1 MNPSQDL
8 QSGNQN
14 PAELSQGPGRRLRE
28 LRESRGIEIERVI
41 AQLHLQRGVVEA
53 LEQDRYE
60 NLPPPVFIAGY
71 LKNYARL
78 LGADPDPIVAAYRAS
93 LPDYA
98 QHTSPAIV
106 SHKPRRS
113 GGPWAWIVILALI
126 GGGAAGAAFWW
137 QGQQKTAVES
147 TADGLADTENTD
159 ATPTSGNVET
169 AEQPEEEAPQD
180 SDTQVP
186 PDTIPLRTL
195 EPTPA
200 STAAA
205 EEPPTAAQSTTQAEA
220 DTEAPAP
227 ATQAEEAPPEKTGP
241 PEVVLEFTG
250 TTWIDV
256 RDAKGK
262 VVLNGEMGE
271 GERRVLTGEPPYK
284 LVIGNAAATRMTIG
298 DKPFDIESRARGNV
312 ARFSLD
318 PTTP

>member
-1 MNPSQDL
+1 MNPSQDI

-14 PAELSQGPGRRLRE
+14 PADLSKGPGHRLRE

-41 AQLHLQRGVVEA
+41 AQLHLQRGVVDA

-60 NLPPPVFIAGY
+60 DLPPPVFVAGY

-78 LGADPDPIVAAYRAS
+78 LGTDPAPIVAAYRAS
-93 LPDYA
+93 LPDYVP
-98 QHTSPAIV
+98 HTSTAGALLP
-106 SHKPRRS
+106 PRRS
-113 GGPWAWIVILALI
+113 SVPWAWIVILALI
-126 GGGAAGAAFWW
+126 GGGAAGAFFWW
-137 QGQQKTAVES
+137 QSQQKT
-147 TADGLADTENTD
+147 TTE
-159 ATPTSGNVET
+159 AT
-169 AEQPEEEAPQD
+169 AENPASTDNAVDTASSDNAETSAQSEEEQPQD
-180 SDTQVP
+180 SETQVP

-200 STAAA
+200 STAAT
-205 EEPPTAAQSTTQAEA
+205 EEPTTATQSTTQTAA
-220 DTEAPAP
+220 DTEEPAP
-227 ATQAEEAPPEKTGP
+227 QEEEAPPEQTGP
-241 PEVVLEFTG
+241 PEVALEFTG